1 MADEFTYRRAL
12 KAIKELYET
21 IEETDKTYMR
31 ALDFLNKN
39 IEKVED
45 KDLSELVHLISKEA
59 ALKKQIVHTTNKIVQ
74 KI

>member
-1 MADEFTYRRAL
+1 
-12 KAIKELYET
+12 
-21 IEETDKTYMR
+21 MR

-59 ALKKQIVHTTNKIVQ
+59 ALKKEIVHKTNKIVQ